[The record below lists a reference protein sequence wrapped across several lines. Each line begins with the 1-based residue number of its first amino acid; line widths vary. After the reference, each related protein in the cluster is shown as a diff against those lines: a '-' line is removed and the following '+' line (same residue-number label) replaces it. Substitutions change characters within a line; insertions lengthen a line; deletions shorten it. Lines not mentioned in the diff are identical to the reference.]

1 MNRRISFLGFL
12 LSVIT
17 GIAATAM
24 AGTPSKLVD
33 RVAVTV
39 GNRAITES
47 RVLEEL
53 RVTAFLNTEMPKLD
67 AATRR
72 AAADRLVERI
82 LMRREIELTGF
93 IDNSAEAS
101 KEELEGIR
109 GRFLDEAAFNAAL
122 AEAGITEAQLRES
135 LAEQTRLLTFIDYR
149 FRPAVTVS
157 EEQAREFYKAEYPAF
172 WTSLHPGEP
181 RPEFDDAR
189 DDVER
194 LLIDRQVDKQMDEWL
209 AATREVT
216 RVVYRDEV
224 FK

>member
-1 MNRRISFLGFL
+1 MKRRLSFLF
-12 LSVIT
+12 SVLV
-17 GIAATAM
+17 GIAATAL
-24 AGTPSKLVD
+24 AGTPSKMVD

-47 RVLEEL
+47 RVMEEL
-53 RVTAFLNTEMPKLD
+53 RVTAFLNSEMPKLD
-67 AATRR
+67 GASRR

-93 IDNSAEAS
+93 IDNSAAESQEA
-101 KEELEGIR
+101 LVALR
-109 GRFLDEAAFNAAL
+109 GRFLDPTAFAAAL
-122 AEAGITEAQLRES
+122 TEAGITESQLKES
-135 LAEQTRLLTFIDYR
+135 LSEQTRLLSFIDYR

-157 EEQAREFYKAEYPAF
+157 EEQAREFYKTEYPAF

-194 LLIDRQVDKQMDEWL
+194 LLIDREVDKQMEGWL
-209 AATREVT
+209 AATRELT
-216 RVVYRDEV
+216 RVVYHDEV